1 MSSSRQVRIEF
12 RDKIKLKGC
21 DLLGGGGVTVS
32 VVYHTCCC
40 TFVENVAL

>member
-21 DLLGGGGVTVS
+21 DLLGGGGDSERCVS
-32 VVYHTCCC
+32 YLLLYIC
-40 TFVENVAL
+40 